1 MIKEL
6 IFRFKVKKLDEIH
19 IRQYLERQGY
29 EILYLKTERA
39 NQVLKKL
46 ELEDIDNES
55 FVYDG
60 GRFKYV
66 FLGKAKNDDDK
77 LMALLHECGHIELK
91 HKSISKYH
99 EAQAWSFAYN
109 LTAIHL
115 KLLKFFVTVALSAII
130 TFALVNINVDNSSAP
145 SSTPAH
151 TQSDDKVTPEP
162 ESSNDTVPDVTS
174 DTLSESDA
182 SASDIVY
189 VTPSGEKYHV
199 AGCRYI
205 KGKDVKELTES
216 EAKTDYLPCKIC
228 IGN

>member
-6 IFRFKVKKLDEIH
+6 IFRLKVKKLDEIH
-19 IRQYLERQGY
+19 IRQYLERQGF

-91 HKSISKYH
+91 HKSSSKYH

-109 LTAIHL
+109 LTVIHL
-115 KLLKFFVTVALSAII
+115 KIIKFVITVALSAMI
-130 TFALVNINVDNSSAP
+130 TFALVSTNVDNHSIPSSAP
-145 SSTPAH
+145 SHSQSDNIITPA
-151 TQSDDKVTPEP
+151 P
-162 ESSNDTVPDVTS
+162 DTTS
-174 DTLSESDA
+174 DIPSDTDISTSDA
-182 SASDIVY
+182 VY
-189 VTPSGEKYHV
+189 VTPSGKKYHV

-205 KGKDVKELTES
+205 KGKDVKELTKS
-216 EAKTDYLPCKIC
+216 EAKTNYLPCKIC
-228 IGN
+228 IDN